1 MDTDDTTLLRDA
13 MDRTTDGLPPL
24 PDLAPLAVREGRRRR
39 ARARIAVATTA
50 FGVVTAGAL
59 GLTLLAGTT
68 GPGVSM
74 PPAGGA
80 RASYPPV
87 VVEETPGVT
96 PPDNPEGLSEAERER
111 RAQHQQKM
119 AALLDELLPPKIT
132 GISPVKDR
140 TPEYRIT
147 AGGETFRMVASV
159 RPDSDA
165 GLSLRRCENKPKDAP
180 ACGEDTQPR
189 NVGFSEFRTIKVTVR
204 YSYRKSVVEL
214 SVYAGKAEVPVTG
227 RDLFDVAKDPRFLEL
242 VKDADARPLEAM
254 VPPLVVSGGFPEGLP
269 GAPSGTAQR
278 AR

>member
-13 MDRTTDGLPPL
+13 LDRTTDGLPPL

-80 RASYPPV
+80 RTSYPPV

-119 AALLDELLPPKIT
+119 AALLDELLPPNIT
-132 GISPVKDR
+132 DIRPVKDR
-140 TPEYRIT
+140 TGEYRIT
-147 AGGETFRMVASV
+147 AGGETFRLVASV
-159 RPDSDA
+159 RPESDSVQ
-165 GLSLRRCENKPKDAP
+165 RCVNRPEGMPP
-180 ACGEDTQPR
+180 CEEDTKLR
-189 NVGFSEFRTIKVTVR
+189 GGAFSEWPTRATVR
-204 YSYRKSVVEL
+204 YWFRKSVVEL
-214 SVYAGKAEVPVTG
+214 SVYAGKVMPMTG
-227 RDLFDVAKDPRFLEL
+227 RDLFGVAEDPRFLEL
-242 VKDADARPLEAM
+242 VKDADAHPVEAK
-254 VPPLVVSGGFPEGLP
+254 VPPLSATPVSP
-269 GAPSGTAQR
+269 GEVAELFSGKGQR

>member
-87 VVEETPGVT
+87 VVQETPGVT
-96 PPDNPEGLSEAERER
+96 PPDNPEGLSGPERER

-147 AGGETFRMVASV
+147 ADGETFRMVASV
-159 RPDSDA
+159 RPDDDR
-165 GLSLRRCENKPKDAP
+165 GRYCENKPKDAP
-180 ACGEDTQPR
+180 TCEEDTQLRTGPI
-189 NVGFSEFRTIKVTVR
+189 SESRTRRVTVQ
-204 YSYRKSVVEL
+204 YWYRKSVVEL
-214 SVYAGKAEVPVTG
+214 SVYAGKAEVPVTA
-227 RDLFDVAKDPRFLEL
+227 RHLFDVANDPRFLEL
-242 VKDADARPLEAM
+242 VKDADARPMEAEEG
-254 VPPLVVSGGFPEGLP
+254 PRSSADFFPEGLP
-269 GAPSGTAQR
+269 GAPSGKGQR

>member
-13 MDRTTDGLPPL
+13 MDQATDGLPPL

-39 ARARIAVATTA
+39 ARARMAVATTA

-74 PPAGGA
+74 PPAGGG
-80 RASYPPV
+80 RTSYPPV

-96 PPDNPEGLSEAERER
+96 PPDNPEGLSEPERER

-165 GLSLRRCENKPKDAP
+165 GLRRCENKPKDAP
-180 ACGEDTQPR
+180 GCEEDTQLRTGPI
-189 NVGFSEFRTIKVTVR
+189 SEWRTHRVTVQ
-204 YSYRKSVVEL
+204 YWYRKSVVEL
-214 SVYAGKAEVPVTG
+214 SVYAGKTEVPVTA
-227 RDLFDVAKDPRFLEL
+227 RHLFDVAEDPRFLEL
-242 VKDADARPLEAM
+242 VKDADAHPMEAK
-254 VPPLVVSGGFPEGLP
+254 GGPVGPADFFPGGLP
-269 GAPSGTAQR
+269 GAASGKGQR

>member
-24 PDLAPLAVREGRRRR
+24 PDLAPLAVREGLRRR

-96 PPDNPEGLSEAERER
+96 PPDNPEGLSGPERER

-119 AALLDELLPPKIT
+119 AALLDELLPPQIT

-159 RPDSDA
+159 RPENSDV
-165 GLSLRRCENKPKDAP
+165 LLRRCEDRPKDAP

-204 YSYRKSVVEL
+204 YLYRKSVVEL

-227 RDLFDVAKDPRFLEL
+227 RDLFDVTRDPRFLEL
-242 VKDADARPLEAM
+242 VKDADAHPLEAM
-254 VPPLVVSGGFPEGLP
+254 LPPLVASGGFPEGLP
-269 GAPSGTAQR
+269 GAASGKGQR

>member
-1 MDTDDTTLLRDA
+1 MDTDDTTLLHDA
-13 MDRTTDGLPPL
+13 LDRTTDGLPPL

-59 GLTLLAGTT
+59 GLTLPAGTT
-68 GPGVSM
+68 GPGVST
-74 PPAGGA
+74 PAAGGA
-80 RASYPPV
+80 RTSYPPV

-132 GISPVKDR
+132 DIRPVKDR

-159 RPDSDA
+159 RPEGGA
-165 GLSLRRCENKPKDAP
+165 ALSRCANRPDGMPPCE
-180 ACGEDTQPR
+180 EDTKLRAGGMAEWPTR
-189 NVGFSEFRTIKVTVR
+189 VTVQ
-204 YSYRKSVVEL
+204 YWFRKSVVEL
-214 SVYAGKAEVPVTG
+214 SVYAEKVVPVSG
-227 RDLFDVAKDPRFLEL
+227 RVLSDVAKDPRFLEL
-242 VKDADARPLEAM
+242 VKDADARPMEAEAGM
-254 VPPLVVSGGFPEGLP
+254 IGSPRFW
-269 GAPSGTAQR
+269 
-278 AR
+278 

>member
-13 MDRTTDGLPPL
+13 LDRTTDGLPPL

-39 ARARIAVATTA
+39 ARARIAVAATA

-68 GPGVSM
+68 GPGVST
-74 PPAGGA
+74 PAAGSA
-80 RASYPPV
+80 RTSYPPV

-132 GISPVKDR
+132 DIRPVKDR
-140 TPEYRIT
+140 TGEYRIT
-147 AGGETFRMVASV
+147 AGGETFRMIASV
-159 RPDSDA
+159 RPA
-165 GLSLRRCENKPKDAP
+165 NKKSLQHCENKPKDAP
-180 ACGEDTQPR
+180 TCEEETRLRSGPISDWPTWR
-189 NVGFSEFRTIKVTVR
+189 VTNQ
-204 YSYRKSVVEL
+204 YWYRKSVVAL
-214 SVYAGKAEVPVTG
+214 TVYAGKAKAPVTL
-227 RDLFDVAKDPRFLEL
+227 RDLFDIAEDPRFLEL
-242 VKDADARPLEAM
+242 VKDADAHPVEAKE
-254 VPPLVVSGGFPEGLP
+254 PPFTLTPVSP
-269 GAPSGTAQR
+269 GEVAELSSGKGQR

>member
-13 MDRTTDGLPPL
+13 LDRTTDGLPPL

-68 GPGVSM
+68 GPGVST
-74 PPAGGA
+74 PAAGGA
-80 RASYPPV
+80 RTSYPPV

-96 PPDNPEGLSEAERER
+96 PPDNPEGLSETERER

-132 GISPVKDR
+132 DIRPVKDR
-140 TPEYRIT
+140 TAEYRIT

-159 RPDSDA
+159 RPDAD
-165 GLSLRRCENKPKDAP
+165 RDRFCENRPKDAP
-180 ACGEDTQPR
+180 TCEEDTRLWTGPI
-189 NVGFSEFRTIKVTVR
+189 SEGRTTR
-204 YSYRKSVVEL
+204 ATAQYWYRKSVVEL
-214 SVYAGKAEVPVTG
+214 SVYAGKAEVPVTV
-227 RDLFDVAKDPRFLEL
+227 RHLFDVAKDPRFLEL
-242 VKDADARPLEAM
+242 VKDADAHPME
-254 VPPLVVSGGFPEGLP
+254 PQGGPIGSALFEGLP
-269 GAPSGTAQR
+269 GAASGKGQR